1 VSREL
6 RALVP
11 AELAAVAAIACV
23 PMPVPRV
30 LPLLVVASASRWARG
45 RGWGEVA
52 RPAFAGIAA
61 AAGVVALAV
70 ALALGGPAVETVT
83 GRAVEW
89 SQFPIV
95 RGSPSSLLTV
105 GMLVAATIIA
115 AELVLRGWLVE
126 RALELRV
133 PRAAAVLAG
142 SLTEAAVSDGD
153 LVARLGAAVLGVAL
167 GWMYVACGRSVV
179 APICARGAFALGAL
193 LLEALR
199 LVS

>member
-6 RALVP
+6 RTLVP
-11 AELAAVAAIACV
+11 VELAAIAAIACV

-45 RGWGEVA
+45 RTWGEVA
-52 RPAFAGIAA
+52 RPAFAGVAA
-61 AAGVVALAV
+61 VAGLIALAI
-70 ALALGGPAVETVT
+70 ALAIGTPAVEAVT
-83 GRAVEW
+83 DRAVEW

-95 RGSPSSLLTV
+95 RGSASSLLTV
-105 GMLVAATIIA
+105 GMLVAASILA
-115 AELVLRGWLVE
+115 AELSLRGWIVE

-133 PRAAAVLAG
+133 PALPAVVLGAIG
-142 SLTEAAVSDGD
+142 DAAVSDGD
-153 LVARLGAAVLGVAL
+153 VAARLGAAVVGGAL
-167 GWMYVACGRSVV
+167 GWMYVAGGRSVV
-179 APICARGAFALGAL
+179 APICARGAFAFGAL

>member
-30 LPLLVVASASRWARG
+30 LPLLVVASASRWARS
-45 RGWGEVA
+45 RAWGEVA
-52 RPAFAGIAA
+52 RPVFAGIAA
-61 AAGVVALAV
+61 AAGVIALAV
-70 ALALGGPAVETVT
+70 AFVLGAPAVEAIT

-95 RGSPSSLLTV
+95 RGSASSLLTI

-115 AELVLRGWLVE
+115 AELALRGWLVE

-133 PRAAAVLAG
+133 PPAAAILVGAIA
-142 SLTEAAVSDGD
+142 EAAVSDGD
-153 LVARLGAAVLGVAL
+153 LVARLGAATLGLAL
-167 GWMYVACGRSVV
+167 GWMYVACGRSVI
-179 APICARGAFALGAL
+179 APICARGAFTLGAL